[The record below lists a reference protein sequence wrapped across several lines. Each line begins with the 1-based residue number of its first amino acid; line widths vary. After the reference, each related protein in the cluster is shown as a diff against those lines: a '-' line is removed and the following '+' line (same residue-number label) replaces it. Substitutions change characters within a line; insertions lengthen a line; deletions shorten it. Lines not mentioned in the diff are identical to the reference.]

1 MLYSILVGILFYHAI
16 LAIAGVI
23 TSTTV
28 LDIIIIIFEA
38 LCFTVA
44 FFAHRKKNKL
54 VFRISMAVGLSAFIL
69 LPALWLL
76 NPVMPARIRIT
87 FLAIMVGTL
96 VYIVTRS
103 LVFRTY
109 LYKDFG
115 GKKPAPPVKIKW
127 YRRVLAFVL

>member
-44 FFAHRKKNKL
+44 FFAHKKKRKL
-54 VFRISMAVGLSAFIL
+54 LFRISMVLGLSGFIL
-69 LPALWLL
+69 LPVFWLI
-76 NPVMPARIRIT
+76 NPVMPAKIRLT
-87 FLAIMVGTL
+87 FLAVMAGAL
-96 VYIVTRS
+96 VYIATRR

-109 LYKDFG
+109 LYKDTG
-115 GKKPAPPVKIKW
+115 GKKPSPPVKIKW